1 MAKNLRRFWE
11 PQKLYWKPYLLRET
25 AEESLKVVQAELE
38 ANKSSLAQAL
48 PDQDSAGQVTGKM
61 KEDITELMNEISDD
75 EENLSS

>member
-48 PDQDSAGQVTGKM
+48 SDQDSACQVTGKM